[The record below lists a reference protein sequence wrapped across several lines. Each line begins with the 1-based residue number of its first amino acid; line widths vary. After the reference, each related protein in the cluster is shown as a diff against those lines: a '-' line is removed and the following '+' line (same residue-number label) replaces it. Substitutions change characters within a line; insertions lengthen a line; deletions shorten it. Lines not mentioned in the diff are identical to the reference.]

1 MLALGHSVPSPA
13 TPPPNSGLLPL
24 SPRLSNSLPSHSQ
37 PLQLFTFSFLYL
49 HDMPM
54 RWLQEGASLPGP
66 KSGLLSNPRK
76 WIVRGDT
83 RVDKARDFIGKGVQ
97 EESRRV
103 REPRTALPCGLWSR
117 VWWWQNSFLGQFV
130 VSGQSL
136 LIQGPFWWCMHCS
149 AKTGASEKDSGR
161 WSDTE
166 RWHLL
171 LTFPK
176 FFWLVVAC

>member
-1 MLALGHSVPSPA
+1 MAQRLRICASTVGGTGSIPGWGTKILHVVWWVQSKKKKKSSGYPRPVFPQTSAGCSQLHRPPLAHLSHFCDLPASVAAEFETTMLALGHSVPSPA

-76 WIVRGDT
+76 
-83 RVDKARDFIGKGVQ
+83 
-97 EESRRV
+97 
-103 REPRTALPCGLWSR
+103 
-117 VWWWQNSFLGQFV
+117 
-130 VSGQSL
+130 
-136 LIQGPFWWCMHCS
+136 
-149 AKTGASEKDSGR
+149 
-161 WSDTE
+161 
-166 RWHLL
+166 
-171 LTFPK
+171 
-176 FFWLVVAC
+176 